1 MKKGGHKVSEVEN
14 QDVQE
19 LENEEVVE
27 ETTDT
32 ATEPEVEATEELTKE
47 AELEKK
53 LAEKETEAKSY
64 LDRLQRT
71 MAEFDNFRKRT
82 TKEKSMMYENGA
94 KESLE
99 PLLAVMDNFER
110 ALDAKEEDNAFV
122 QGIEMIYKQLKTV
135 LEDLGVTEIEAVG
148 QPFDPNFHNAVTH
161 VEDDA
166 FGENEVAEVFQK
178 GYMYKDSVLRYSM
191 VKVAN

>member
-32 ATEPEVEATEELTKE
+32 ATEPEVEETEELTKE

-82 TKEKSMMYENGA
+82 AKEKSVMYENGA

-122 QGIEMIYKQLKTV
+122 QGIEMIYKQIKTV